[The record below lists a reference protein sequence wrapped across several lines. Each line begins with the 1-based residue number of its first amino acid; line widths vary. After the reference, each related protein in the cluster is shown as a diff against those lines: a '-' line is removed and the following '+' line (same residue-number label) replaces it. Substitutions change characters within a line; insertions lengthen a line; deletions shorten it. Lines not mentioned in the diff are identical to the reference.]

1 MNILILNTS
10 ELTGGAAV
18 AANRLA
24 KALGKSGVEVSMLV
38 RDRKTGDERV
48 TALND
53 SFWASRWNFIR
64 FVWER
69 LIIFICNHFR
79 RKPLFQVSIA
89 NTGTDLSD
97 HPLVKAAD
105 VIHLHWINQG
115 FLSLA
120 DIRKLALIGK
130 PIVWTMHDMWPFT
143 AICHYSFGCE
153 RFKKECGECPF
164 LSSSDKKDLSY
175 HVFNKKRFFADSK
188 IQLVAVSTWLRQ
200 QAQDSALTNRLP
212 VEVIPNVIDTS
223 LFVPSDKEEARKS
236 FSLPLDKKIILMGAA
251 RINDP
256 IKGFEYLV
264 KALSI
269 LKERKGEEDYFL
281 VLFGGIKGDD
291 SFLSEIPIPYVWMG
305 SLSDPSMIAKLY
317 AAADVTVVA
326 SLYETFGQTII
337 EGMGCGCPAVSFD
350 NSGQTDIIN
359 HLGNGYLAKYK
370 DTDDLATGIKWVIDN
385 RESLRLDEACIR
397 KVYDCYKESIIAKK
411 YIALYQSLCNKRE

>member
-1 MNILILNTS
+1 MNVVILNTA

-18 AANRLA
+18 AANRLM
-24 KALGKSGVEVSMLV
+24 KALNRSGANVSMLV
-38 RDRKTGDERV
+38 RDQKSRDPRV
-48 TALND
+48 VSINNSNLREK
-53 SFWASRWNFIR
+53 FNFMR

-69 LIIFICNHFR
+69 LVIFLSNHLR

-89 NTGTDLSD
+89 NTGSDLSS
-97 HPLVKAAD
+97 HPLVQNAD

-115 FLSLA
+115 FLSLD
-120 DIRKLALIGK
+120 DIKKLIRIGK
-130 PIVWTMHDMWPFT
+130 PVVWTMHDMWPCT

-153 RFKKECGECPF
+153 RFKKECGKCPF

-175 HVFNKKRFFADSK
+175 HVFNKKRFLADSK

-212 VEVIPNVIDTS
+212 VEVIPNVIDRS
-223 LFVPSDKEEARKS
+223 LFVLSDKAEARKS
-236 FSLPLDKKIILMGAA
+236 LSLPLDKKIILMGAA

-291 SFLSEIPIPYVWMG
+291 SFLSEIPISYVWMG

-317 AAADVTVVA
+317 AAAG
-326 SLYETFGQTII
+326 YR
-337 EGMGCGCPAVSFD
+337 
-350 NSGQTDIIN
+350 SGR
-359 HLGNGYLAKYK
+359 HYAG
-370 DTDDLATGIKWVIDN
+370 DLERYIGSAGHSVE
-385 RESLRLDEACIR
+385 RRLCSLRSYGKRRLSEKVCYRSSDRWSGR
-397 KVYDCYKESIIAKK
+397 KRTDCK
-411 YIALYQSLCNKRE
+411 LLCLPCRHQAGRGHIPDSRRSCAGRYSNCGNSAGGTGHCLCRR

>member
-130 PIVWTMHDMWPFT
+130 PIVWTMHDMWPCT

-175 HVFNKKRFFADSK
+175 HVFNKKRFLADSK

-236 FSLPLDKKIILMGAA
+236 LSLPLDKKIILMGAA

-291 SFLSEIPIPYVWMG
+291 SFCRKFRFLMYVW
-305 SLSDPSMIAKLY
+305 
-317 AAADVTVVA
+317 
-326 SLYETFGQTII
+326 
-337 EGMGCGCPAVSFD
+337 
-350 NSGQTDIIN
+350 
-359 HLGNGYLAKYK
+359 
-370 DTDDLATGIKWVIDN
+370 DL
-385 RESLRLDEACIR
+385 
-397 KVYDCYKESIIAKK
+397 
-411 YIALYQSLCNKRE
+411 

>member
-130 PIVWTMHDMWPFT
+130 PIVWTMHCLLYT
-143 AICHYSFGCE
+143 
-153 RFKKECGECPF
+153 
-164 LSSSDKKDLSY
+164 SD
-175 HVFNKKRFFADSK
+175 
-188 IQLVAVSTWLRQ
+188 
-200 QAQDSALTNRLP
+200 
-212 VEVIPNVIDTS
+212 
-223 LFVPSDKEEARKS
+223 
-236 FSLPLDKKIILMGAA
+236 
-251 RINDP
+251 
-256 IKGFEYLV
+256 
-264 KALSI
+264 
-269 LKERKGEEDYFL
+269 
-281 VLFGGIKGDD
+281 
-291 SFLSEIPIPYVWMG
+291 
-305 SLSDPSMIAKLY
+305 
-317 AAADVTVVA
+317 AAD
-326 SLYETFGQTII
+326 E
-337 EGMGCGCPAVSFD
+337 
-350 NSGQTDIIN
+350 
-359 HLGNGYLAKYK
+359 
-370 DTDDLATGIKWVIDN
+370 
-385 RESLRLDEACIR
+385 
-397 KVYDCYKESIIAKK
+397 
-411 YIALYQSLCNKRE
+411 

>member
-38 RDRKTGDERV
+38 CDRKTGDERV

-130 PIVWTMHDMWPFT
+130 PIVWTMHDMWPCT

-175 HVFNKKRFFADSK
+175 HVFNKKRFLADSK

-223 LFVPSDKEEARKS
+223 LFVLSDKAEARKS
-236 FSLPLDKKIILMGAA
+236 LSLPLDKKIILMGAA

-291 SFLSEIPIPYVWMG
+291 SFLSEIPISYVWMG

-337 EGMGCGCPAVSFD
+337 EGMACGCPAVSFD

-359 HLGNGYLAKYK
+359 HLENGYLAKYK

-397 KVYDCYKESIIAKK
+397 KVHDCYKESVVAGR
-411 YIALYQSLCNKRE
+411 YIDLYRSLTSP